1 MGRPIGLRPS
11 GGGMLQH
18 LPRRDLFGRKLRGA
32 AAGGLEGRR
41 RPASGR
47 VRRSGR
53 RRPSTHRRHQ
63 QANRRHLRRLQAMS
77 NGDKTTRPEAQ
88 ITSLGSAALHFRVDY
103 EQAKQLPI
111 GHYAQSG
118 VFSAGGHPWRIE
130 CFPRGVFGSGPAEY
144 LAIYLRHMG
153 KSRSVRA
160 LFEAFLLDRDGQPCS
175 KVNERTDFHEFPVN
189 EDCDDDSEDQ
199 GWFRFV
205 KAATLEKDYVFEGHI
220 TFVCAILVIH
230 DSPEHQKIGDSPIPS
245 DTGSDLGR
253 LLDQEDGTDLSFI
266 VDGEIFRVHRAVI
279 AARSPVFRAELFGS
293 MAEATMSSITLQD
306 IKPATFKVMLRF
318 IYTDE
323 FPGEDEL
330 VDSSIH
336 MFQDILAA
344 ADRYA
349 LDGLKL
355 MCAQKLWDNVAVDT
369 VETILS
375 CAETYNCPKL
385 KKECLNFFAVENN
398 FKKAVFTDCFAMS
411 VQKFPSITAEL
422 RERVVT

>member
-1 MGRPIGLRPS
+1 M
-11 GGGMLQH
+11 
-18 LPRRDLFGRKLRGA
+18 
-32 AAGGLEGRR
+32 
-41 RPASGR
+41 
-47 VRRSGR
+47 
-53 RRPSTHRRHQ
+53 
-63 QANRRHLRRLQAMS
+63 
-77 NGDKTTRPEAQ
+77 RPEAQ

-111 GHYAQSG
+111 GQYVQSG

-130 CFPRGVFGSGPAEY
+130 CFPCGVFGSGGPAEY

-160 LFEAFLLDRDGQPCS
+160 LFVAFLLDRDGQPCS
-175 KVNERTDFHEFPVN
+175 KIMKGRTFMNSPAN
-189 EDCDDDSEDQ
+189 EDCDDDSEDN
-199 GWFRFV
+199 GWLRFV
-205 KAATLEKDYVFEGHI
+205 KAATLEKDYVFEGHV

-230 DSPEHQKIGDSPIPS
+230 DSPEHQKTGDSPIPS
-245 DTGSDLGR
+245 DIGSDLGR

-306 IKPATFKVMLRF
+306 ITPATFKAMLRF
-318 IYTDE
+318 MYTDKL
-323 FPGEDEL
+323 PGEDEL
-330 VDSSIH
+330 VDYSVE

-355 MCAQKLWDNVAVDT
+355 MCAQKLWDYVTVDT
-369 VETILS
+369 VAAILAS
-375 CAETYNCPKL
+375 AETYNCPKL
-385 KKECLNFFAVENN
+385 KKECFNFFAVENN
-398 FKKAVFTDCFAMS
+398 FKKAVFTDGFAML
-411 VQKFPSITAEL
+411 VQKFPSLTAEL
-422 RERVVT
+422 RERIVSCEII